1 MAITN
6 TSISI
11 MLLSIV
17 ILIQW
22 SVIFK
27 LCKEVKNL
35 TFMMGFVVEANH
47 DALMKNVSDRLANI
61 TKPRSRK

>member
-6 TSISI
+6 TSIAI
-11 MLLSIV
+11 ILLSIV

>member
-1 MAITN
+1 MELTN
-6 TSISI
+6 ASIAI
-11 MLLSIV
+11 MLLAIAV
-17 ILIQW
+17 IIQW
-22 SVIFK
+22 VMIFK
-27 LCKEVKNL
+27 LNKEIKNL

>member
-1 MAITN
+1 MEITN
-6 TSISI
+6 TSIAI
-11 MLLSIV
+11 ILLSIV

-35 TFMMGFVVEANH
+35 TFMMGFVVEVNH

-61 TKPRSRK
+61 TKPHSRK